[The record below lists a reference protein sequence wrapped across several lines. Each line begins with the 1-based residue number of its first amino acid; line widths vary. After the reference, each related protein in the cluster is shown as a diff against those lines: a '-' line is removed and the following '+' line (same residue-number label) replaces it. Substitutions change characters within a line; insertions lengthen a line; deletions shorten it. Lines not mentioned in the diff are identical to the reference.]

1 MFIMWNKILYSK
13 FFVCG
18 GKFIIKYKVNFLEII
33 DYGGSLLYM
42 YILIIKY

>member
-13 FFVCG
+13 FFVYG
-18 GKFIIKYKVNFLEII
+18 GKFIRKYKVNFLEII

-42 YILIIKY
+42 YI